1 MMRRITLCAFG
12 LLVMTLSS
20 FSCSDENEIVA
31 AIQNGEELIED
42 SSMPFQM
49 VPNSPNPFS
58 FSTDIGYLLR
68 FTMHVR
74 IKVLTEDW
82 QVVQTLVNAKQA
94 EGIYTIRFNAKDLPS
109 GDYYCT
115 MEAEG
120 ITQILRMKLI
130 K

>member
-1 MMRRITLCAFG
+1 MRRITLCTFG
-12 LLVMTLSS
+12 LLVLALSS
-20 FSCSDENEIVA
+20 LSCSDEYKIMAV
-31 AIQNGEELIED
+31 IQDDKELDEE
-42 SSMPFQM
+42 SSRPFGM
-49 VPNSPNPFS
+49 APNYPNPF
-58 FSTDIGYLLR
+58 FSSTEIRYGLR
-68 FTMHVR
+68 FAMHIR
-74 IKVLTEDW
+74 IKVLTNDW

-94 EGIYTIRFNAKDLPS
+94 KGIYKVSFNAKDLPS